1 MVPATPNASVFQRLL
16 QQFPALRGLGDPI
29 GSREI
34 PVVRQMAAADC
45 GAACL
50 AMVLG
55 LHGKE
60 TQLDHIRK
68 ELAVGRDGVSARAL
82 LECAALHGLRGRGV
96 RIDVDDFEHLP
107 RGSVLHWGFSHFVVF
122 DRLEDGGIH
131 IVDPAFGRRPV
142 TLEDA
147 GKKFTGVALLFEKSQ
162 EFVAEKSNDKPVLR
176 HLQSAF
182 ASSQDW
188 GRIAVT
194 SILLEVLTLVLPVI
208 NGRLI
213 DRVIPHNDTHLFG
226 VLMAGLAVTIAFYFI
241 SSITRG
247 QLMLELRTRFDAKM
261 TFGFIEHL
269 LRLPYNF
276 FEQRQPGD
284 LQMRVA
290 SVATIRETLT
300 GAVLSAA
307 IDGTMVISNLV
318 LLSIFSWKI
327 TLVALLIVTVQGS
340 VYVATRKRLRELAAG
355 NITKQA
361 EAANALNELLQGMET
376 LKASGCEQRASQEW
390 SAKSVDVMN
399 LSLKQGVVANL
410 TQAVLGTLNVLGPL
424 GLLIAGVLEVM
435 DGRLTLGAMMSA
447 NALAAGFLSPMMS
460 LISTATALQT
470 VRIHLARIDDV
481 LGTRAEQEEEGVTLA
496 PPLTGH
502 IQLDDVSFRY
512 GPKLPFAVKDVSV
525 TIRPGEFIA
534 IVGRTGSGKTTLGR
548 LLLGLYQPEAGQGTV
563 RFDGVPL
570 QRIELRSLRRQL
582 GVVTQ
587 RSHIFGTSVRAN
599 IALGEPDVPLDKVQW
614 AATRA
619 CIHDDIMRM
628 PLGYD
633 TPIVAGGASLS
644 GGQRQRMALARA
656 LLHEPAIML
665 LDEAT
670 SALDAITEAAVLAE
684 LERAQ
689 CTRIFIAHRLSTV
702 VRADRILVMEDGVLV
717 EQGNHAELLANG
729 GAYARL
735 VHAQLGEGDALTRRI
750 RAVGADV
757 VRLQRR
763 AHAAVRGRFVTPQPP
778 VAELGEQLDAATL
791 AIAAAGVDWEDFEPT
806 RQVRKVTPR

>member
-1 MVPATPNASVFQRLL
+1 MVPSSPNASVFQRLF
-16 QQFPALRGLGDPI
+16 QQFPALQGLGENL

-34 PVVRQMAAADC
+34 PLVRQMAAADC

-55 LHGKE
+55 FHGKE
-60 TQLDHIRK
+60 TQLDRVRN

-82 LECAALHGLRGRGV
+82 LECGALHHLRGRGV
-96 RIDVDDFEHLP
+96 RIEVADFEHLP
-107 RGSVLHWGFSHFVVF
+107 RGSILHWDFSHFVVF
-122 DRLEDGGIH
+122 DRLEDDGIQ
-131 IVDPAFGRRPV
+131 IVDPAYGRRRV
-142 TLEDA
+142 TMEDV
-147 GKKFTGVALLFEKSQ
+147 GKHFTGVALLFEKSQ
-162 EFVAEKSNDKPVLR
+162 EFVAEESKDKPVLR
-176 HLQSAF
+176 HLKGAF
-182 ASSQDW
+182 ASSEDW

-194 SILLEVLTLVLPVI
+194 SILLELLTLVLPII

-213 DRVIPHNDTHLFG
+213 DRVIPHDDTHLFG
-226 VLMAGLAVTIAFYFI
+226 VLMAGFAVTIAFFFI

-247 QLMLELRTRFDAKM
+247 QLLLELRTRFDAKM

-269 LRLPYNF
+269 LRLPYDF
-276 FEQRQPGD
+276 FERRHPGD

-290 SVATIRETLT
+290 SVAVIRETLT

-318 LLSIFSWKI
+318 LLSLFSFKV
-327 TLVALLIVTVQGS
+327 TLVALLIVAVQGS
-340 VYVATRKRLRELAAG
+340 VYVATRKKLRELAAVG
-355 NITKQA
+355 ITKQA
-361 EAANALNELLQGMET
+361 EAANALNELLHGMET

-390 SAKSVDVMN
+390 SSKSVDVMN
-399 LSLKQGVVANL
+399 LTLRQGVVSNL
-410 TQAVLGTLNVLGPL
+410 TQAVLGTLNVVGPL
-424 GLLIAGVLEVM
+424 ALLVAGVVEVM

-460 LISTATALQT
+460 LINTATQLQT
-470 VRIHLARIDDV
+470 VRVHLARIDDV
-481 LGTRAEQEEEGVTLA
+481 LGTPAEQDDDAGVTLA
-496 PPLTGH
+496 PPLSGH
-502 IQLDDVSFRY
+502 VQLDGVSFRY
-512 GPKLPFAVKDVSV
+512 GPKLPFAARNVSV
-525 TIRPGEFIA
+525 TIRPGEFVA

-548 LLLGLYQPEAGQGTV
+548 LLLGLYQPDARQGTV

-570 QRIELRSLRRQL
+570 SQIELRSLRRQL

-599 IALGEPDVPLDKVQW
+599 IALGEPAVSLEKVRV

-619 CIHDDIMRM
+619 CIDDDIMRM
-628 PLGYD
+628 PMGYD

-670 SALDAITEAAVLAE
+670 SALDSITEAAVLAE
-684 LERAQ
+684 LERVR

-702 VRADRILVMEDGVLV
+702 VRADRILVMEDGCLV
-717 EQGNHAELLANG
+717 EQGTHAELLARG

-735 VHAQLGEGDALTRRI
+735 VQAQLGESAQTGYAN
-750 RAVGADV
+750 V
-757 VRLQRR
+757 VRLPRLPR
-763 AHAAVRGRFVTPQPP
+763 AP
-778 VAELGEQLDAATL
+778 VITELGEELDARTL
-791 AIAAAGVDWEDFEPT
+791 QIAAAGTDREDFEPT
-806 RQVRKVTPR
+806 NVVRKVTPR

>member
-1 MVPATPNASVFQRLL
+1 MAPSSPNASMFQRLL
-16 QQFPALRGLGDPI
+16 QQFPALQGLGEHL

-55 LHGKE
+55 FHGKE
-60 TQLDHIRK
+60 TQLDRIRN
-68 ELAVGRDGVSARAL
+68 ELAIGRDGVSARSL
-82 LECAALHGLRGRGV
+82 LECGALHSLRGRGV
-96 RIDVDDFEHLP
+96 RIEVADFEHLP
-107 RGSVLHWGFSHFVVF
+107 RGSILHWDFAHFVVF
-122 DRLEDGGIH
+122 DRLEDGGIS
-131 IVDPAFGRRPV
+131 IVDPAFGRRRV
-142 TLEDA
+142 TLEDV
-147 GKKFTGVALLFEKSQ
+147 GKRFTGVALLFEKSQ
-162 EFVAEKSNDKPVLR
+162 EFVPEKSDDKPVLR
-176 HLQSAF
+176 HLKNAF
-182 ASSQDW
+182 TSSEDW

-194 SILLEVLTLVLPVI
+194 SILLEVLTLLLPVI

-226 VLMAGLAVTIAFYFI
+226 VLMAGFAVTIVFYFI

-247 QLMLELRTRFDAKM
+247 QLLLELRTRFDARM

-276 FEQRQPGD
+276 FERRHPGD
-284 LQMRVA
+284 LQMRVG

-318 LLSIFSWKI
+318 LLSLFSLKV
-327 TLVALLIVTVQGS
+327 TAVALLIVAVQGC
-340 VYVATRKRLRELAAG
+340 VYVATRKKLRELAAVG
-355 NITKQA
+355 ITKQA

-399 LSLKQGVVANL
+399 LTLKQGVVANL
-410 TQAVLGTLNVLGPL
+410 TQAVLGTLNVVGPL
-424 GLLIAGVLEVM
+424 ALLVAGVLEVM

-460 LISTATALQT
+460 LVNTATQLQT
-470 VRIHLARIDDV
+470 VRVHLARIDDV
-481 LGTRAEQEEEGVTLA
+481 LGTPAEQDDEAGIALA
-496 PPLTGH
+496 PQLSGH
-502 IQLDDVSFRY
+502 IQLDAVSFRY
-512 GPKLPFAVKDVSV
+512 GPKLPLAARDVSV
-525 TIRPGEFIA
+525 TIRPGEFVA

-570 QRIELRSLRRQL
+570 SQIELRSLRRQL

-599 IALGEPDVPLDKVQW
+599 IALGEPAVPLERVR
-614 AATRA
+614 AAAMRA
-619 CIHDDIMRM
+619 CIHEDIVRM
-628 PLGYD
+628 PMGYD

-656 LLHEPAIML
+656 MLHEPAIML

-684 LERAQ
+684 LERVR

-702 VRADRILVMEDGVLV
+702 VRADRILVMEDGCLV
-717 EQGNHAELLANG
+717 EQGTHAELLARG

-735 VHAQLGEGDALTRRI
+735 VQAQLGERSAMDHATRR
-750 RAVGADV
+750 RGHPGADV
-757 VRLQRR
+757 I
-763 AHAAVRGRFVTPQPP
+763 RFQPASRPP
-778 VAELGEQLDAATL
+778 VVTELGEELDARTL
-791 AIAAAGVDWEDFEPT
+791 AIAAAGVDREDFEPT
-806 RQVRKVTPR
+806 NVVRKVTPR